1 MLHVVFGEGS
11 RRDAR
16 EGERKE
22 RIIMKE
28 TRRVYKVVDV
38 FMLSGYDKMV
48 DGLCVAFNIGYCI
61 FIYCFVVLN

>member
-11 RRDAR
+11 RREAR

-28 TRRVYKVVDV
+28 TRRVYKVFDV

-48 DGLCVAFNIGYCI
+48 DGCVW
-61 FIYCFVVLN
+61 LLT